1 MANRQRICGPFACN
15 RFDPEPANASPIPR
29 GQMSRNS
36 ISGRKNKY
44 ASVISLQTRSL
55 CSISFF
61 QNSYWITMI
70 PWTGAMMRWHS
81 WNDNGANHRKLSI
94 DGVRL
99 TVSLP
104 EIDHPFLPLPSRS
117 TSSIFPHPDSFL
129 RSDVLACH
137 FLPRCQQKY
146 RDYGPLSPRRMCINI
161 YLCGSYLFFLF
172 LQIFII

>member
-61 QNSYWITMI
+61 QKFLLDNDDSMD
-70 PWTGAMMRWHS
+70 GGDDAMAFVER
-81 WNDNGANHRKLSI
+81 
-94 DGVRL
+94 
-99 TVSLP
+99 
-104 EIDHPFLPLPSRS
+104 
-117 TSSIFPHPDSFL
+117 
-129 RSDVLACH
+129 
-137 FLPRCQQKY
+137 
-146 RDYGPLSPRRMCINI
+146 
-161 YLCGSYLFFLF
+161 
-172 LQIFII
+172 